1 MNDMEVFLK
10 KINDANTV
18 VAQIYPAGTVEYMNC
33 NKEQIAVMVSLEEI
47 KNVNLQI
54 LEELKKI
61 NNNGNPKTYMVDG
74 ENVDVLA
81 SNITES
87 LKKTEETKKTSTT
100 KK

>member
-54 LEELKKI
+54 LEELKKL
-61 NNNGNPKTYMVDG
+61 NNNGSPETYIVDG
-74 ENVDVLA
+74 
-81 SNITES
+81 NIINKEV
-87 LKKTEETKKTSTT
+87 EEIKDIKKTSTT